1 MTVKINY
8 FDLYRVRF
16 HSIVMEAE
24 TSELFVFN
32 KFACQVCGLNSYC
45 SIKHVFFLMLMW
57 IRSRCGCGGS
67 IRNNCDGSFGW

>member
-16 HSIVMEAE
+16 HSTVMEAE

-45 SIKHVFFLMLMW
+45 SIKHVF
-57 IRSRCGCGGS
+57 C
-67 IRNNCDGSFGW
+67 NVDVD